1 MDHPQPLARSRS
13 NGAFVNS
20 FLFGECNSM
29 KQQIKHRYTDAV
41 LFECDVPDDVSSG
54 LRMRHA
60 LEKAVSERAYLAGA
74 ILARANLARA
84 NLAGAYLADANLADA
99 NLAGAYLARANLA
112 GAYLADANLAGAY
125 LAGAILAGA
134 YLARANLAGAKFS
147 EDKLLIGKRPYMA
160 IGPIGSRC
168 AMVNLWITD
177 KGPMVKAG
185 CFTGTLE
192 EFAAAVTKTHGTN
205 DHAKEYEMAILMFES
220 HCSIWTPE
228 VTA

>member
-1 MDHPQPLARSRS
+1 
-13 NGAFVNS
+13 
-20 FLFGECNSM
+20 M

-60 LEKAVSERAYLAGA
+60 LEKAVSERA
-74 ILARANLARA
+74 N
-84 NLAGAYLADANLADA
+84 
-99 NLAGAYLARANLA
+99 
-112 GAYLADANLAGAY
+112 
-125 LAGAILAGA
+125 LAGA

>member
-1 MDHPQPLARSRS
+1 
-13 NGAFVNS
+13 
-20 FLFGECNSM
+20 M
-29 KQQIKHRYTDAV
+29 KQKIKHRYTDAV

-54 LRMRHA
+54 LQMRHA
-60 LEKAVSERAYLAGA
+60 LEKAVS
-74 ILARANLARA
+74 ARANLARA
-84 NLAGAYLADANLADA
+84 NLEGANLEGA
-99 NLAGAYLARANLA
+99 NLEGAN
-112 GAYLADANLAGAY
+112 
-125 LAGAILAGA
+125 LAGA

-147 EDKLLIGKRPYMA
+147 DDKLLIGKRPYMA

-168 AMVNLWITD
+168 AMVTLWITD

-205 DHAKEYEMAILMFES
+205 DHAKEYEMAILVFES

-228 VTA
+228 VAA

>member
-1 MDHPQPLARSRS
+1 
-13 NGAFVNS
+13 
-20 FLFGECNSM
+20 M
-29 KQQIKHRYTDAV
+29 KQQIKHRYTNAV

-54 LRMRHA
+54 LQMRHA
-60 LEKAVSERAYLAGA
+60 LEKAVS
-74 ILARANLARA
+74 AR
-84 NLAGAYLADANLADA
+84 AYLADANLADA
-99 NLAGAYLARANLA
+99 NLAGANLAGANLA
-112 GAYLADANLAGAY
+112 GANLADANLADANLAGA
-125 LAGAILAGA
+125 
-134 YLARANLAGAKFS
+134 KFS
-147 EDKLLIGKRPYMA
+147 DAKLLIGKRPYMA

-168 AMVNLWITD
+168 AMVTLWITD

-228 VTA
+228 VAA